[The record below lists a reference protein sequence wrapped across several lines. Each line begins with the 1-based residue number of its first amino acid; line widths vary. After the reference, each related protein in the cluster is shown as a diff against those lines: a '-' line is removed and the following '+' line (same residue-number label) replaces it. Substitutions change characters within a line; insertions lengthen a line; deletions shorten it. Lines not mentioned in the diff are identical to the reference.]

1 MVGFRVRAGVK
12 ILVRVRVGVRVRVR
26 ATQVAL
32 VIKNPSA
39 NSGDPRDLSL
49 IPGSGI
55 SLAGRYGDLL
65 QYSCLDNPMDRG
77 SWWAI
82 VHGVTKIQS

>member
-12 ILVRVRVGVRVRVR
+12 VLVRVSVGVMVRVR

-39 NSGDPRDLSL
+39 NAGDPRNLSL
-49 IPGSGI
+49 IPGSGR
-55 SLAGRYGDLL
+55 SLEGRYGDPL
-65 QYSCLDNPMDRG
+65 QYSCLEDLMDRG
-77 SWWAI
+77 SWWS
-82 VHGVTKIQS
+82 VVYGVTKIRS

>member
-12 ILVRVRVGVRVRVR
+12 ILVRVRVRVMVRVR

-55 SLAGRYGDLL
+55 SLAGRYGPTLCDPME
-65 QYSCLDNPMDRG
+65 YSLP
-77 SWWAI
+77 SSS
-82 VHGVTKIQS
+82 VHGIF

>member
-12 ILVRVRVGVRVRVR
+12 ILVRVRVRVMVRVR

-39 NSGDPRDLSL
+39 NSGD
-49 IPGSGI
+49 
-55 SLAGRYGDLL
+55 
-65 QYSCLDNPMDRG
+65 
-77 SWWAI
+77 
-82 VHGVTKIQS
+82 

>member
-12 ILVRVRVGVRVRVR
+12 ILVRVVRVR

-65 QYSCLDNPMDRG
+65 QYSCLDNTGNPMDRG